1 MKYLPCVEIDTSDKV
16 TAAVIWLHGLGSDGH
31 DFASLV
37 PELRLPENVGLRFI
51 FPHAPSMPI
60 TINGGYVMPAWYDIL
75 EMNLERKIDESQL
88 LASAAAVQALIERE
102 IARGVKSERIILAGF
117 SQGGAVV
124 YQAGLSFNQPLAG
137 ILVMSSYLATYAS
150 LQVHPANQLTPIL
163 IQHGSEDSVVNEIL
177 GQRAFRFLKD
187 HGCRVDYES
196 YVMEHILCIAQIEVI
211 AHWIQSVLEG

>member
-16 TAAVIWLHGLGSDGH
+16 TAAVIWLHGLGADGH

-196 YVMEHILCIAQIEVI
+196 YVMEHTLCIAQIEVI